1 MTPELAPDWTPLSVL
16 CRAPAERVK
25 AWAEELLEGLEDGD
39 VDVQHNATGLVLLP
53 MADSVQGGPFLLGEV
68 LVAEARVRLRSAQG
82 YSVWG
87 YAAVLG
93 RDLQQALAAALLDA
107 ASRLPEYAAQ
117 VQGWTDEERAAQW
130 AADETLLREVE
141 ATRVEME
148 TF

>member
-1 MTPELAPDWTPLSVL
+1 MILDTSPDWTLLSVL

-25 AWAEELLEGLEDGD
+25 AWAELLLDGLQNGD

-68 LVAEARVRLRSAQG
+68 LVAEARVRLRSAE
-82 YSVWG
+82 G

-107 ASRLPEYAAQ
+107 ATRLPEHAAQ
-117 VQGWTDEERAAQW
+117 VQDWVDQERAAQW
-130 AADETLLREVE
+130 ADDETLLREVE

>member
-1 MTPELAPDWTPLSVL
+1 MNAETAPDWTLLSVL
-16 CRAPAERVK
+16 CRAPAERLK
-25 AWAEELLEGLEDGD
+25 AWAEVLLDNLQGGD
-39 VDVQHNATGLVLLP
+39 VEVQHNATGLVLLP
-53 MADSVQGGPFLLGEV
+53 MADSVEGGPFLLGEV
-68 LVAEARVRLRSAQG
+68 LVAEARVRLRSAE
-82 YSVWG
+82 G

-117 VQGWTDEERAAQW
+117 VQGWVDGERAAQW